1 MICLYFFT
9 NDMTSISVI
18 FFFRNRLYLY
28 LNTYGGTS
36 SLTPWGI
43 FTPKFD
49 LNFRR
54 EATKGTLFSSKYVV
68 WSEKHTVSIEMIHFR

>member
-1 MICLYFFT
+1 MICLCFFT

-18 FFFRNRLYLY
+18 FFRNRLYLY
-28 LNTYGGTS
+28 PNTYGGTS

>member
-9 NDMTSISVI
+9 NDMTSKSVI
-18 FFFRNRLYLY
+18 FFRNRLYLY
-28 LNTYGGTS
+28 LNTYGDTS

>member
-18 FFFRNRLYLY
+18 FFFETDYLY

>member
-9 NDMTSISVI
+9 NDITSKSVI
-18 FFFRNRLYLY
+18 FLETDYLY
-28 LNTYGGTS
+28 PNTYGGPS